1 MRRIDAID
9 SHCDSNLLI
18 SRQVVINLSNMTLN
32 QHSESKRNV
41 YDTCDP
47 HYLRQLRE
55 AAGMDVVV
63 LAKTACL
70 SVAQVRQLESD
81 DRDGLFYSDAIKRQ
95 AYKRVLMILGAE
107 PPAVEVP
114 QELRDSSK
122 VAQAHLDTLDQI
134 VAMSEQPS
142 MNRSGK
148 HMMNDGLDALK
159 SHKQAIGALLL
170 LVVAVVLFV
179 LSDPASNSAEA
190 TVASAQPKSSAVLAD
205 AVATAASASTAV
217 QASVTAT
224 VASISLPA
232 VVASA
237 PVTEIATPVA
247 SAAAPMGMAHKLGV
261 CAYSNDAM
269 PQLTSLLAKKET
281 RYVYLVGTTNTEI
294 CVVDANKQATLVQ
307 LKAGENRSVYGAAP
321 WQISGTQLQKT
332 QIFFQGAR
340 VSVPDSITHQ
350 FKLTEVVL
358 SR

>member
-1 MRRIDAID
+1 
-9 SHCDSNLLI
+9 
-18 SRQVVINLSNMTLN
+18 
-32 QHSESKRNV
+32 
-41 YDTCDP
+41 
-47 HYLRQLRE
+47 
-55 AAGMDVVV
+55 MDVVV

-114 QELRDSSK
+114 QELRDPSK

-148 HMMNDGLDALK
+148 HVMSNGLEALK

-179 LSDPASNSAEA
+179 LSEPANNSAEV
-190 TVASAQPKSSAVLAD
+190 TVASAQPKASMVLAD
-205 AVATAASASTAV
+205 ALATATSASAVV
-217 QASVTAT
+217 QASVAAS

-237 PVTEIATPVA
+237 PVIEIATPVA
-247 SAAAPMGMAHKLGV
+247 SVTAAAPMGIAHKLGV
-261 CAYSNDAM
+261 CAYSNETM

-307 LKAGENRSVYGAAP
+307 LKAGENRSVYGDAP